1 MCVSVSVCVTFIVFT
16 DCESCTRPIST
27 NPASMEAGEYGR
39 TRGTWFSRAVSRWS
53 RSPGC
58 CGFRGV
64 FGWGAFFLVFFF
76 FRYFFFSERTRPA
89 ASTRPPCLIYLSN
102 SKGCDNKQVS
112 YCSTLKTVPVFHA
125 MLTGERLPGV
135 TCVSPR
141 ASHWW

>member
-1 MCVSVSVCVTFIVFT
+1 M
-16 DCESCTRPIST
+16 
-27 NPASMEAGEYGR
+27 GERVGR
-39 TRGTWFSRAVSRWS
+39 
-53 RSPGC
+53 
-58 CGFRGV
+58 GFRAPSRGGRGHRAAV
-64 FGWGAFFLVFFF
+64 AFAVCSDGAHFFLFSFF
-76 FRYFFFSERTRPA
+76 FRYFFFSERARPA